1 MSFTTPLAWYWA
13 LAPLLVA
20 VLAIALILRAL
31 FHVAHGRIGHG
42 GFHAISGTVLALI
55 ALCVGLV
62 VLNTQS
68 FARLTEERAVA
79 EVTVA
84 SFDPTQS
91 LYHVE
96 VRRLDGTNI
105 VIGCQVQGDEWML
118 SARVQRWKPWANILG
133 LDSTYALD
141 QVANKYSEAE
151 RGNGKP
157 ITACDLSAPRPEANR
172 LMPTGFVDWLM
183 AQSYAEQRRFGSAVY
198 MPLTDGAIY
207 RVTMTQS
214 GLNAEAV
221 NPIAVQAV
229 MRKI

>member
-1 MSFTTPLAWYWA
+1 
-13 LAPLLVA
+13 VA
-20 VLAIALILRAL
+20 VLAFVLLLRAM

-42 GFHAISGTVLALI
+42 GFHAATATVLGLI
-55 ALCVGLV
+55 ALAVGLV

-68 FARLTEERAVA
+68 FARLTNERAVA
-79 EVTVA
+79 QVTVA
-84 SFDPTQS
+84 SYDPTQS
-91 LYHVE
+91 VYHVE

-105 VIGCQVQGDEWML
+105 VTGCQIQGDEWML

-141 QVANKYSEAE
+141 QIANKYTEAE
-151 RGNGKP
+151 RANGKP
-157 ITACDLSAPRPEANR
+157 ITACDLAGPKPEAVR
-172 LMPTGFVDWLM
+172 VMPSGLVTWLM
-183 AQSYAEQRRFGSAVY
+183 ANSYAEQRRFGSAVY
-198 MPLTDGAIY
+198 MPMTDGAIY
-207 RVTMTQS
+207 RVTMTQT